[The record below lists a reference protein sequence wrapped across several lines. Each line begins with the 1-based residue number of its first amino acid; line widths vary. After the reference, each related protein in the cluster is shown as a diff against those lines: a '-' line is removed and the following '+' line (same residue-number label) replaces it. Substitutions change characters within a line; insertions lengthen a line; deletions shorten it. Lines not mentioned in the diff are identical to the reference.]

1 MKEARPDMKKIP
13 SLKELDAADGAD
25 PLHNWHPERTDT
37 TLTYTWNWFAYH
49 ASQRLQ
55 AFNFF
60 LLILAALATGY
71 LTALDKDYGLL
82 QIAIGMAGILISFA
96 FLALDFRNEQLV
108 TDGRDALRQLE
119 RALGTSIHRAD
130 YDRVIARPL
139 SQLLFGVDWP
149 IKLARWPVVGKPFAR
164 NISIRHTSWLRR
176 IERFALILFVLATIA
191 GIVHTSIDYS
201 PIVAEYL
208 DAGR

>member
-1 MKEARPDMKKIP
+1 MIPSVGILAATTEPAWTAECRVTPAGARMKKIP

-82 QIAIGMAGILISFA
+82 QIAIGVAGILISFA

-108 TDGRDALRQLE
+108 TDGRHALRQLE
-119 RALGTSIHRAD
+119 RALGTDIHRSD
-130 YDRVIARPL
+130 YRLNAGRPL
-139 SQLLFGVDWP
+139 GELLFGMSLRRWP
-149 IKLARWPVVGKPFAR
+149 I
-164 NISIRHTSWLRR
+164 SIKHSDWLRR
-176 IERFALILFVLATIA
+176 IERFAL
-191 GIVHTSIDYS
+191 
-201 PIVAEYL
+201 
-208 DAGR
+208 

>member
-1 MKEARPDMKKIP
+1 MKKSP
-13 SLKELDAADGAD
+13 SLKELDAADAGD
-25 PLHNWHPERTDT
+25 SLTHWHSERTDT
-37 TLTYTWNWFAYH
+37 TLTYAWNWFAYH

-82 QIAIGMAGILISFA
+82 QIAIGVAGILISFA

-108 TDGRDALRQLE
+108 TDGRHALRQLE
-119 RALGTSIHRAD
+119 RALGTSIHRSD
-130 YDRVIARPL
+130 YDRLIARPL

-149 IKLARWPVVGKPFAR
+149 LARWP
-164 NISIRHTSWLRR
+164 ISIRHSDWLRR
-176 IERFALILFVLATIA
+176 IERFALILFVIATII
-191 GIVHTSIDYS
+191 GIVHTSIDYG
-201 PIVAEYL
+201 PLVADYFRAVL
-208 DAGR
+208 PAKP

>member
-1 MKEARPDMKKIP
+1 MKKIP

-25 PLHNWHPERTDT
+25 TLHHWHPERTDT

-82 QIAIGMAGILISFA
+82 QIAIGVTGILISFA

-119 RALGTSIHRAD
+119 RALGTNIHRAD

-149 IKLARWPVVGKPFAR
+149 VRLAKWPIVGKPFAKP
-164 NISIRHTSWLRR
+164 ISIRHTSWLRR

-201 PIVAEYL
+201 PVVAEYL
-208 DAGR
+208 DADR